1 MKKFNLLNNVATSLL
16 VVSMSLFLF
25 TGCQSKNTQNTS
37 DKTAKVNFSAE
48 DMKKKMQDNINS
60 LVTEGTINQS
70 QADKVLEELS
80 SNQMF
85 SGKRK
90 PQSGQTNNQQ
100 NYQPKNQQTGQ
111 SNSNGNNNPNR
122 KRVDPLSKLVTD
134 SVITQEQADAIM
146 QKVRGNF
153 GRPQGN

>member
-1 MKKFNLLNNVATSLL
+1 MKKFNFLNNAATSLL

-70 QADKVLEELS
+70 QADKVLEALS
-80 SNQMF
+80 TNKMF
-85 SGKRK
+85 SGQRK
-90 PQSGQTNNQQ
+90 PQSGQPNNQQ
-100 NYQPKNQQTGQ
+100 NYQSNNQQTGQ
-111 SNSNGNNNPNR
+111 SNSNGSNNPNR
-122 KRVDPLSKLVTD
+122 QRANPLSKLVTD
-134 SVITQEQADAIM
+134 GVITQEQADAIM